1 MLILGF
7 QKTTLI
13 DYPGKIAS
21 TIFLGGCNFR
31 CGYCHNPELISNF
44 NTSSIN
50 EEEIISSLRKRL
62 DFIEGV
68 CITGGEPTV
77 HKDLI
82 SFIKKIKD
90 LNLLVKLDTNGT
102 NPEMLKKLVE
112 LNLLDYVAIDIKTGF
127 SKYEKLTNSKGTIQN
142 IEKSIRILINS
153 SIDYEFRTTVIPGFF
168 EEQDIMEIKKMIK
181 GTKKYYL
188 QQFRP
193 SKTLDPSFSK
203 IKAYSTKELNNFK
216 NKFEVCEV
224 RQW

>member
-44 NTSSIN
+44 AKNSFS
-50 EEEIISSLRKRL
+50 EEEIISSLKERIA
-62 DFIEGV
+62 FIDGV

-82 SFIKKIKD
+82 DFIKKIKE

-102 NPEMLKKLVE
+102 NPEMLKKL
-112 LNLLDYVAIDIKTGF
+112 LDLKLLDYVAIDIKTGF
-127 SKYEKLTNSKGTIQN
+127 SKYEKLTNSKGTMEN
-142 IEKSIRILINS
+142 IERSIKILINS
-153 SIDYEFRTTVIPGFF
+153 SVDYEFRTTVIPGFF
-168 EEQDIMEIKKMIK
+168 DEQDIKEIKKMIS

-193 SKTLDPSFSK
+193 KKTLDPSFSK
-203 IKAYSTKELNNFK
+203 IPSYSTKELNEFK
-216 NKFEVCEV
+216 NKFEICEV